1 MQTTK
6 KKVPLD
12 RGDDKDYEL
21 QILKVFR
28 EKYPKKLVL
37 DNQRHLG
44 RHSKT
49 KRQIDVGIYTSSLKP
64 KLTCVVECKNL
75 SRKVTLE
82 KINSFYAFLD
92 DVGVMNGVIVTTKG
106 FSKGVETYAKSKKIK
121 LMHVTYE
128 YLKDFYYLPP
138 NEVPDVFQV
147 AVRYSTPYCKD
158 CDIRML
164 YEIVETY
171 GMASHEH
178 LFCPK
183 CREQLTKNEIRSD
196 GNHRIIKIFKGKEIG
211 KQEVEEVLA
220 QHIFATRYE
229 WDAHGYLMD
238 VINPV
243 LSNKTHCSI
252 CRHEFCEHP
261 PTHSK
266 IPYKRKNICSSC
278 FMSNRQLLID
288 YGYIK

>member
-1 MQTTK
+1 MEKSK

-12 RGDDKDYEL
+12 RGDYKDYEL

-28 EKYPKKLVL
+28 QKYPRKLVL

-49 KRQIDVGIYTSSLKP
+49 KRQIDVGLYTNSLEP
-64 KLTCVVECKNL
+64 KLTCIVECKNIG
-75 SRKVTLE
+75 RKVTLD
-82 KINSFYAFLD
+82 KINSFYGFLD
-92 DVGVMNGVIVTTKG
+92 DVGVKEGIIVTGLG
-106 FSKGVETYAKSKKIK
+106 FTKGVETYAKSKKIK
-121 LMHVTYE
+121 LMQLSYE
-128 YLKDFYYLPP
+128 YLKDYYYVPP
-138 NEVPDVFQV
+138 TEIPDVFPV
-147 AVRYSTPYCKD
+147 AVKYKTPYCKS
-158 CDIRML
+158 CDITMF
-164 YEIVETY
+164 YEVVEVY
-171 GMASHEH
+171 GMAEHEH

-183 CREQLTKNEIRSD
+183 CKDQLTESTIRSD
-196 GNHRIIKIFKGKEIG
+196 GNHRVIKIFKGGNVSEKEL
-211 KQEVEEVLA
+211 KEVQV
-220 QHIFATRYE
+220 QHIYATRYE
-229 WDAHGYLMD
+229 WDDHGFLRD
-238 VINPV
+238 VINPTI
-243 LSNKTHCSI
+243 SNKTHCGI